1 MWLIIESNKTD
12 ARYKLAEVFQSLKAR
27 MGTGG
32 GNVPIVVEID
42 EDDG

>member
-1 MWLIIESNKTD
+1 MWLIIESNNTD

-32 GNVPIVVEID
+32 GNVPIVIED
-42 EDDG
+42 EDDRD